1 MLNKLT
7 ACLRAHYPAFGFR
20 EVVTPTMY
28 KKSLWERSGHW
39 DNYANDMFEVRGRC
53 GGIEDDSKE
62 EFGLKPMNCPGHCL
76 LFASEPRSHRQ
87 LPVRYADFSALH
99 RNENSGSLTGLTRVR
114 RFHQDDGHI
123 FCTAGQVERE
133 IQRTLE
139 FVELVYK
146 DIFDLPGYRLVLST
160 RPVEQYIGT
169 IAEWD
174 HAEQQLKAAL
184 DVAGKPWT
192 VSDGDGAF
200 YGPKIDIILK
210 DANGKEHQTATIQL
224 DFQLPQRF
232 GLEYQSSHDTDSS
245 TLETPVLI
253 HRAVF
258 GSLERF
264 LALLIEHYNGT
275 YPFWLSPRPAVLLTV
290 NTSPEELA
298 YVDHVASVLAGS
310 ITSVD
315 ITGKSSESN
324 ASTKRMLIK
333 QPSLRPPLL
342 IDTDT
347 APRPLGKK
355 LQLARNAGYNFIG
368 VIGPRD
374 VRDGTVSLEMTNQ
387 KMGKELLDEYSAVEG
402 GSDKAE
408 GATKKMRVD
417 KARKLFEEL
426 QDRYW

>member
-28 KKSLWERSGHW
+28 KKALWERSGHW
-39 DNYANDMFEVRGRC
+39 DNYAEDMFEVRGRC
-53 GGIEDDSKE
+53 GDIGEDGKE

-123 FCTAGQVERE
+123 FCTASQVGNE
-133 IQRTLE
+133 IQQTLE

-160 RPVEQYIGT
+160 RPAEHYIGT
-169 IAEWD
+169 IEEWD
-174 HAEQQLKAAL
+174 HAEDQLKAAL
-184 DVAGKPWT
+184 NTAGKPWT
-192 VSDGDGAF
+192 MSDGDGAF

-232 GLEYQSSHDTDSS
+232 GLEYQASQETDSS

-253 HRAVF
+253 HRAVL

-264 LALLIEHYNGT
+264 LALLIEHYNGA
-275 YPFWLSPRPAVLLTV
+275 YPFWLSPRPVALLTV
-290 NTSPEELA
+290 NTTAEELT
-298 YVDHVASVLAGS
+298 YVNHVASVLAGS
-310 ITSVD
+310 TISVNT
-315 ITGKSSESN
+315 IGGSN
-324 ASTKRMLIK
+324 AISSTKRTPIK
-333 QPSLRPPLL
+333 QPSLRPALF

-347 APRPLGKK
+347 AARPLGKK
-355 LQLARNAGYNFIG
+355 LQLARSAGYNFIG

-374 VRDGTVSLEMTNQ
+374 VRDGTVSLEMVNQ
-387 KMGKELLDEYSAVEG
+387 KLGKELLDEYVR
-402 GSDKAE
+402 AE
-408 GATKKMRVD
+408 GSNEKVRGESRKINVGQ
-417 KARKLFEEL
+417 ARKLFEEL